1 MVFLRSL
8 HGFLMFFDPKLGW
21 ELGELVKDKF
31 REAQRALHSVAQG
44 GGLARSQKMDDRKP

>member
-1 MVFLRSL
+1 
-8 HGFLMFFDPKLGW
+8 MFFDPKLGW

>member
-1 MVFLRSL
+1 
-8 HGFLMFFDPKLGW
+8 MFFDPKLGW

-44 GGLARSQKMDDRKP
+44 GGSADLRKSTDD